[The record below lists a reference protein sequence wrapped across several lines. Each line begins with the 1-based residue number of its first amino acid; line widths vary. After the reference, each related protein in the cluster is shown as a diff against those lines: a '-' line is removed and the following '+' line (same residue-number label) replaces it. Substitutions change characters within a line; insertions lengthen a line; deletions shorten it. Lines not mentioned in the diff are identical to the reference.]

1 MERPQHD
8 IMRQGTSKDAI
19 ESIPV
24 TIYSWACSLPL
35 RVVCFPSV
43 MPMGESKCSFASG
56 CLLGI
61 ASGLGTGTCV
71 QFSFQL

>member
-1 MERPQHD
+1 
-8 IMRQGTSKDAI
+8 MRQGTSKDAI

-24 TIYSWACSLPL
+24 AIYSWACSLPL
-35 RVVCFPSV
+35 RVVCFASV

-61 ASGLGTGTCV
+61 VSGPMQTLCMLP
-71 QFSFQL
+71 QSL